1 MPHSIRARETAPAT
15 ATSPDFS
22 APVAAATAAAA
33 ASLPP
38 VHPLTDVH
46 CAEVLAFLASRSVD
60 TIFMSGLIR
69 DNGIVSAF
77 NRGAFYG
84 CRDAQGELEG
94 VALIGHA
101 TLVEARSSEAL
112 AAFARLAR
120 ERTSE
125 AHVIVGEQEKVEQF
139 WTQYEQEG
147 GQAPLRIC
155 RELFLE
161 QRWPI
166 ETLTEAAA
174 LRLATADDLEALVAI
189 NARMACDE
197 SGVNPLERDA
207 EGFRARLMRR
217 IELGRVWV
225 WTAEDDGRLL
235 FKVDIMAEVPGC
247 IYLEGVYVHAD
258 ERGRGYGRRAI
269 SQLGRLLLARTESL
283 CLLVN
288 EQNKDAQIF
297 FFKAGYKLRACYDT
311 IFLQPKAN
319 AIN

>member
-1 MPHSIRARETAPAT
+1 MSHPIRVREAAPAIAKT
-15 ATSPDFS
+15 PSSF
-22 APVAAATAAAA
+22 APTAAAA
-33 ASLPP
+33 TLST
-38 VHPLTDVH
+38 VQPLTDAH
-46 CAEVLAFLASRSVD
+46 YAEVLAFLASRSVD
-60 TIFMSGLIR
+60 TIFMSALIR
-69 DNGIVSAF
+69 DNGVVSSF

-84 CRDAQGELEG
+84 CRNAQGELEG
-94 VALIGHA
+94 VSLVGHA
-101 TLVEARSSEAL
+101 TLVEARSIEAV

-120 ERTSE
+120 EFAD
-125 AHVIVGEQEKVEQF
+125 AHVIVGEQEKVEHF
-139 WTQYEQEG
+139 WTHYEQEA
-147 GQAPLRIC
+147 GQKPRRIC

-161 QRWPI
+161 QRSPT

-174 LRLATADDLEALVAI
+174 LRLATTDDLETLVAI

-207 EGFRARLMRR
+207 EGFRARLARR
-217 IELGRVWV
+217 IELGRDWV
-225 WTAEDDGRLL
+225 WTAEDGRLL

-269 SQLGRLLLARTESL
+269 SQLGRLLLARTETL

-288 EQNKDAQIF
+288 EQNKDAQTF

-319 AIN
+319 ASN

>member
-1 MPHSIRARETAPAT
+1 MPHSIRVTETAT
-15 ATSPDFS
+15 ATAKTPSFS
-22 APVAAATAAAA
+22 APAAA

-38 VHPLTDVH
+38 VQPLTDAH
-46 CAEVLAFLASRSVD
+46 RAEVLAFLAASRSVD

-69 DNGIVSAF
+69 DNGVVSSF

-84 CRDAQGELEG
+84 CRDARGELEG
-94 VALIGHA
+94 VALVGHA
-101 TLVEARSSEAL
+101 TLVEVRSTEAL
-112 AAFARLAR
+112 TAFARFAR
-120 ERTSE
+120 ERTAD

-139 WTQYEQEG
+139 WTQYEQG
-147 GQAPLRIC
+147 GQEPLRIC

-174 LRLATADDLEALVAI
+174 LRLATSDDLAALVAI

-197 SGVNPLERDA
+197 SGVNPLETDA

-225 WTAEDDGRLL
+225 WTAEEDGRLL

-311 IFLQPKAN
+311 IFLQPKADAVSN
-319 AIN
+319 